1 MRHAGSPSGRKIV
14 ARYVEYLIE
23 NPYDPSVKYARPKRK
38 VMGKRSAVSPDMMW
52 LNENF
57 WRYFLEAELPEEKDE
72 DKRSSCLRI
81 GVFIVIRQVIV

>member
-38 VMGKRSAVSPDMMW
+38 VHRTFK
-52 LNENF
+52 
-57 WRYFLEAELPEEKDE
+57 
-72 DKRSSCLRI
+72 LR
-81 GVFIVIRQVIV
+81 GSYKK